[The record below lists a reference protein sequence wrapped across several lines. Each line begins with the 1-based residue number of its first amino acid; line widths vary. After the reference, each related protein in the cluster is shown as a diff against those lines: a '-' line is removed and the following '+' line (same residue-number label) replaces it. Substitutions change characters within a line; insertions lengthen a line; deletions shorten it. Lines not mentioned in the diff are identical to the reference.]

1 MTISPVWFTCSDNVS
16 ILYGAK
22 GEKVVAH
29 QVREFFASSETACDN
44 RTASQNLE
52 AVNHIE
58 IKGVQLPVI
67 GLGTSGLHGS
77 GCSRI
82 VRIAIELGY
91 RHIDTAQG
99 YGNEADVGAGI
110 RESQRREDVFL
121 ATKVWMANLSARDA
135 RRTTE
140 DSLRK
145 LKTDYVDL
153 LLVHWPNDNI
163 SMEETLDAFVA
174 LKEAGKARHIGVSNY
189 TLNHMPKAVALHGA
203 HLLCNQIEYHVRF
216 ARAQRRMLDY
226 LRGENMALVAYSPL
240 GRGMLR
246 NDREL
251 KRIGEQYGKS
261 ASQIALRWLVEQDNV
276 AVITK
281 FSSEAHGRE
290 NMELFDFSLSAEDH
304 TALAALDNGMR
315 VIDPSWGPAWDKA

>member
-1 MTISPVWFTCSDNVS
+1 MHNIN
-16 ILYGAK
+16 I
-22 GEKVVAH
+22 
-29 QVREFFASSETACDN
+29 N
-44 RTASQNLE
+44 
-52 AVNHIE
+52 
-58 IKGVQLPVI
+58 GVQLPVI

-82 VRIAIELGY
+82 VKLAIEMGY

-110 RESQRREDVFL
+110 RESRQREDVFL
-121 ATKVWMANLSARDA
+121 TTKVWMGNLSARDV
-135 RRTTE
+135 RRTTD

-163 SMEETLDAFVA
+163 SMKETLDVFMAI
-174 LKEAGKARHIGVSNY
+174 KDEGKARHIGVSNY

-203 HLLCNQIEYHVRF
+203 NLLCNQIEYHVRF

-226 LRGENMALVAYSPL
+226 LRAENMALIAYSPL
-240 GRGMLR
+240 GRGMLG

-251 KRIGEQYGKS
+251 KRIGEPYGKS
-261 ASQIALRWLVEQDNV
+261 AAQVALRWLVEQDNV

-290 NMELFDFSLSAEDH
+290 SLDIFDFSLSTDDH
-304 TALAALDNGMR
+304 AALTALDNGMR
-315 VIDPSWGPAWDKA
+315 VIDPSWSPAWDEV

>member
-1 MTISPVWFTCSDNVS
+1 MHNIN
-16 ILYGAK
+16 I
-22 GEKVVAH
+22 
-29 QVREFFASSETACDN
+29 N
-44 RTASQNLE
+44 
-52 AVNHIE
+52 
-58 IKGVQLPVI
+58 GVQLPVI

-82 VRIAIELGY
+82 VKLAIEMGY

-110 RESQRREDVFL
+110 RESRQREDVFL
-121 ATKVWMANLSARDA
+121 TTKVWMGNLSTRDV
-135 RRTTE
+135 RRTTD

-163 SMEETLDAFVA
+163 SMKETLDVFMAI
-174 LKEAGKARHIGVSNY
+174 KDEGKARHIGVSNY

-203 HLLCNQIEYHVRF
+203 NLLCNQIEYHVRF

-226 LRGENMALVAYSPL
+226 LRAENMALIAYSPL
-240 GRGMLR
+240 GRGMLG

-251 KRIGEQYGKS
+251 KRIGEPYGKS
-261 ASQIALRWLVEQDNV
+261 AAQVALTLV
-276 AVITK
+276 
-281 FSSEAHGRE
+281 GR
-290 NMELFDFSLSAEDH
+290 A
-304 TALAALDNGMR
+304 G
-315 VIDPSWGPAWDKA
+315 